1 MMRAHTKTGNEGAMS
16 DLQLGGNTVLVEFE
30 DGIAWVTLNRPEKR
44 NAMSPTL
51 NNEMTAVLDALE
63 IDDRCR
69 VLVLTGAGD
78 SFSAGMDL
86 KEFFRESDRLKP
98 EAWGQIARQAQIW
111 QMQRLRFF
119 PKPTI
124 AMVNGWCFGGAFN
137 PVISCD
143 IALAAEEA
151 TFGLSEVNWGIIPAG
166 NVLRSIA
173 SVLRTSDGMYYALT
187 GDTFNGIEAQKM
199 GLVRLAVPRAEL
211 RDKTR
216 EIAQKMLAK
225 NRAAVAAIKN
235 AYRKMAEMSWDA
247 SEDYLMAKLD
257 QLRLI
262 DPEKGRQQGMK
273 QFLDEKSYRPGLS
286 GYQPK
291 E

>member
-1 MMRAHTKTGNEGAMS
+1 M
-16 DLQLGGNTVLVEFE
+16 L
-30 DGIAWVTLNRPEKR
+30 
-44 NAMSPTL
+44 
-51 NNEMTAVLDALE
+51 AVLDALE
-63 IDDRCR
+63 VDYRCG

-86 KEFFRESDRLKP
+86 KEFFRESDRLPP
-98 EAWGQIARQAQIW
+98 EQWNQIARQAQIW

-137 PVISCD
+137 PMVSCD
-143 IALAAEEA
+143 IAVAADEA

-166 NVLRSIA
+166 NVLKSLA
-173 SVLRTSDGMYYALT
+173 SRVREADGLYYALT
-187 GDTFNGIEAQKM
+187 GDNFDGIEAAKM
-199 GLVRLAVPRAEL
+199 GLVRFSAPRAEL

-216 EIAQKMLAK
+216 ELAKKLLSK
-225 NRAAVAAIKN
+225 NRAAVRAIKH
-235 AYRKMAEMSWDA
+235 AYRKVDEMSWEG

-257 QLRLI
+257 QLRLT
-262 DPEKGRQQGMK
+262 DPEKGRAQGMK
-273 QFLDEKSYRPGLS
+273 QFLDDKTYRPGLG
-286 GYQPK
+286 GYKPK

>member
-1 MMRAHTKTGNEGAMS
+1 MT
-16 DLQLGGNTVLVEFE
+16 DQLGGDTVLVDFE

-44 NAMSPTL
+44 NAMNPAL
-51 NNEMTAVLDALE
+51 NNEMLAVLDALE
-63 IDDRCR
+63 VDERCG

-78 SFSAGMDL
+78 AFSAGMDL
-86 KEFFRESDRLKP
+86 KEFFRESDRLSP

-137 PVISCD
+137 PMVSCD
-143 IALAAEEA
+143 IAIAAEEA

-166 NVLRSIA
+166 NVLKSIA
-173 SVLRTSDGMYYALT
+173 SKMREADGLYYALT
-187 GDTFNGIEAQKM
+187 GDTFDGTEAAKM
-199 GLVRLAVPRAEL
+199 GLVRCAVPRAAL

-216 EIAQKMLAK
+216 ELAKKLLSK
-225 NRAAVAAIKN
+225 NRAAVRAIKH
-235 AYRKMAEMSWDA
+235 AYRKMGEMSWES

-257 QLRLI
+257 QLRLT

-273 QFLDEKSYRPGLS
+273 QFLDDKSYRPGL
-286 GYQPK
+286 GTYQRK

>member
-1 MMRAHTKTGNEGAMS
+1 MT
-16 DLQLGGNTVLVEFE
+16 DQLGGNTVLVEFE

-44 NAMSPTL
+44 NAMNPTL
-51 NNEMTAVLDALE
+51 NNEMLAVLDALE
-63 IDDRCR
+63 VDDRCG

-78 SFSAGMDL
+78 AFSAGMDL
-86 KEFFRESDRLKP
+86 KEFFRESDRLPP
-98 EAWGQIARQAQIW
+98 EQWNQIARQAQIW

-137 PVISCD
+137 PMVSCD
-143 IALAAEEA
+143 IAVAADEA

-166 NVLRSIA
+166 NVLKSLA
-173 SVLRTSDGMYYALT
+173 SRVREADGLYYALT
-187 GDTFNGIEAQKM
+187 GDNFDGVEAAKM
-199 GLVRLAVPRAEL
+199 GLVRFSAPRAEL

-216 EIAQKMLAK
+216 ELAKKLLSK
-225 NRAAVAAIKN
+225 NRAAVRAIKH
-235 AYRKMAEMSWDA
+235 AYRKIDEMSWEG

-257 QLRLI
+257 QLRLT
-262 DPEKGRQQGMK
+262 DPEKGRAQGMK
-273 QFLDEKSYRPGLS
+273 QFLDDKTYRPGL
-286 GYQPK
+286 GEYKRK